1 MIPASCPGRRSA
13 RRDQQ
18 LDLTDK
24 LAVLGGCKPV
34 VVSNAAMRS
43 DIATDVIDKIA
54 TSLPQ

>member
-1 MIPASCPGRRSA
+1 MLAAISN
-13 RRDQQ
+13 